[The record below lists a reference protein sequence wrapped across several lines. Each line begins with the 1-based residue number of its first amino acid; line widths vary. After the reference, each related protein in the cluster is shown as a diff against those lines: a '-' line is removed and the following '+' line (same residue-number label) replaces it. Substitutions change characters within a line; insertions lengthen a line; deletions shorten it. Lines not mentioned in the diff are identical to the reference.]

1 MKMYVLIVFGVCADK
16 QSLVSDAGKLYV
28 LDTLLQRLKS
38 EGHRVLIYS
47 QMTRMIDLL
56 EVTYPVIA
64 LGGGTWPCGQSDV
77 LACLT
82 YPVIALKVGLDR
94 VVRAVHWR
102 A

>member
-1 MKMYVLIVFGVCADK
+1 VCVCVCADK

-56 EVTYPVIA
+56 EVTYPLIA
-64 LGGGTWPCGQSDV
+64 LE
-77 LACLT
+77 
-82 YPVIALKVGLDR
+82 VGLGC